1 MLHALFYDNG
11 TYTEVQ
17 YMQLSVLRVAGVY
30 RWINS
35 EPRKL
40 RFTVNMYC
48 SFVMSWCCFWDLR
61 TVFSPFVLRLDLFT
75 DFWCCVWFVL
85 HLTCCVLLCI
95 LSSLITNVP
104 FGLYMHTS
112 FWCCVWLFDVAY
124 CLYCTYNVACC
135 VVYW

>member
-1 MLHALFYDNG
+1 MLHALFFDNG
-11 TYTEVQ
+11 TYTEVHN
-17 YMQLSVLRVAGVY
+17 MQLSVLRVAGVY

-35 EPRKL
+35 ELRKL
-40 RFTVNMYC
+40 RFTVNMHC
-48 SFVMSWCCFWDLR
+48 KCPDAAFETCVA
-61 TVFSPFVLRLDLFT
+61 VFSPLVLRLDLFT

-85 HLTCCVLLCI
+85 HLISCVLLCI
-95 LSSLITNVP
+95 LSLLITDVP
-104 FGLYMHTS
+104 YGLYMHTS

>member
-1 MLHALFYDNG
+1 MLHALFFDNG
-11 TYTEVQ
+11 TYTEVHN
-17 YMQLSVLRVAGVY
+17 MQLSVLRVAGVY

-35 EPRKL
+35 ELRKL
-40 RFTVNMYC
+40 RFTVNMHC

-61 TVFSPFVLRLDLFT
+61 SCFLSSCVAFGFVYWLLVLRMICITPNMLRVALYIT
-75 DFWCCVWFVL
+75 D
-85 HLTCCVLLCI
+85 
-95 LSSLITNVP
+95 VP
-104 FGLYMHTS
+104 YGLYMHTS